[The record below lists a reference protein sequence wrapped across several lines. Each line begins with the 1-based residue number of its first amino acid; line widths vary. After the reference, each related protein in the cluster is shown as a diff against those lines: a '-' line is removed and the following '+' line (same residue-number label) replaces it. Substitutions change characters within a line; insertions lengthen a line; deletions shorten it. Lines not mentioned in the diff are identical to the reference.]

1 MKQPRVEVGGVALG
15 DQRIGVRR
23 VADDED
29 LDVAL
34 GAARQRL
41 ALRLEDP
48 AVGRQQVGALHALL
62 ARHRPDEQ
70 GDVGVA
76 ERRVGIVGAHDVGE
90 QREGAVVELHP
101 HAFEGAEGRRD
112 LEQLQGDR
120 SVGTEHRTGGDAEQQ
135 AVADLAGSPGDGDA
149 NGFSHRPPRLGGN
162 SSDSCPLGDQ
172 RRVVVGAV
180 GAEVEAVGRG
190 VAVALAL
197 RRQVVPVADA

>member
-15 DQRIGVRR
+15 DQGVGVRR

-29 LDVAL
+29 LDVTL

-48 AVGRQQVGALHALL
+48 AVGRQQVGALHPLL

-76 ERRVGIVGAHDVGE
+76 ERRVGVVGAHDVGE
-90 QREGAVVELHP
+90 QREGAVVEFHA
-101 HAFEGAEGRRD
+101 HAFEGAERRGD

-120 SVGTEHRTGGDAEQQ
+120 GVGSEHRAGGDAEQQ

-149 NGFSHRPPRLGGN
+149 YRL
-162 SSDSCPLGDQ
+162 SS
-172 RRVVVGAV
+172 
-180 GAEVEAVGRG
+180 
-190 VAVALAL
+190 
-197 RRQVVPVADA
+197 